1 MLRYEIKG
9 KAAIGSLFTTTA
21 FFAAMNG
28 RCTGTGHYDKAR
40 QRQRVKSGWKAKT
53 CTVPGT
59 DKVVSYEW
67 MGPIGDW
74 IALAAD
80 VVDNTDT
87 LTSSMIEDMGTKL
100 TAILAGS
107 LTNRTVLAQLEPLF
121 DVLQGNGSAASRWS
135 SSMLNNFVPMG
146 SLRNELGKLMYPQL
160 RQLRS
165 EFENNLRNKMLG

>member
-1 MLRYEIKG
+1 
-9 KAAIGSLFTTTA
+9 
-21 FFAAMNG
+21 
-28 RCTGTGHYDKAR
+28 
-40 QRQRVKSGWKAKT
+40 
-53 CTVPGT
+53 
-59 DKVVSYEW
+59 

-74 IALAAD
+74 IALATD

-100 TAILAGS
+100 TAILGGA
-107 LTNRTVLAQLEPLF
+107 LTNRSTLAQLEPMF

-165 EFENNLRNKMLG
+165 EFENNLRNRNAWLDAFDPERALPSVVDPIDGNPVGCLLYTSPSPRD